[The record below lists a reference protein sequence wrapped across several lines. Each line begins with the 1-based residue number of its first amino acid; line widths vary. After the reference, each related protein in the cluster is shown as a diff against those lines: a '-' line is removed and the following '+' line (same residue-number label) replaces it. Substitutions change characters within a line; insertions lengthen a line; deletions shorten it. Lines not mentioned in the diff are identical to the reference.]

1 MYENHIAIKYEVSG
15 RNKKSQARKD
25 AAELWFRKAADFTA
39 DQRSPAASAELAKAF
54 DAYTKKTNV
63 VTQALHSAVV
73 HWVSHYNSMR
83 HNAHQV
89 ETNQYEKKK
98 KKKKVASTRSC
109 GPPLVCFNS
118 PIEADDQLAY
128 FYRCGFIDVI
138 LTIDSDLLALGC
150 FHFVTDGIMSASP
163 KPPRARGFTEERLV
177 ARGVK
182 IFKIEA
188 RLAGSTSPPALRD
201 FLRQL
206 FCCLSCLVG
215 NDYVHGAMP

>member
-1 MYENHIAIKYEVSG
+1 M
-15 RNKKSQARKD
+15 
-25 AAELWFRKAADFTA
+25 
-39 DQRSPAASAELAKAF
+39 
-54 DAYTKKTNV
+54 
-63 VTQALHSAVV
+63 
-73 HWVSHYNSMR
+73 
-83 HNAHQV
+83 
-89 ETNQYEKKK
+89 
-98 KKKKVASTRSC
+98 
-109 GPPLVCFNS
+109 CFNS